1 MLKYFILRNIALA
14 KTVTWRLTASL
25 ITIAIIYALTEKLV
39 IAFSIVGIEAV
50 TKMLL
55 YWAHEKVWGFSSRPA
70 PGSRVRAL
78 VKTATWR
85 VVASLDTLLFVSLIT
100 REISAGTAAAVI
112 ESVTKTVA
120 YYIHERIWDYFL
132 RNHFMIDLHTHSTC
146 SDGTLS
152 PDGIIK
158 QAIRK
163 GCEYISITDHDNI
176 DHMEKLKKVPR
187 SVRYIPGV
195 EISAEFPGTL
205 HILGYGFNPG
215 HGELKTTLKELQDAR
230 ARRNG
235 SMIAKMAERGFH
247 ISMKELLEEA
257 GGETVGRP
265 HFANLMLKK
274 GYVASYQEAFD
285 KYLAKGMPLY
295 MDKKRLEPEEAI
307 RLIREAGG
315 IPVMAHPYQTGM
327 EGERLEELVKE
338 LTGMGLMGIEAYY
351 SKHSKEQT
359 AEYLYLAKKFSLFV
373 TAGSDFHGENKKDI
387 QLGLMVKKKNIES
400 FLEAVS

>member
-1 MLKYFILRNIALA
+1 MKHFILKNIALA
-14 KTVTWRLTASL
+14 KTVTWRISASL
-25 ITIAIIYALTEKLV
+25 ITIAIIYFLTGKLV

-55 YWAHEKVWGFSSRPA
+55 YWAHEKLWGFSSKPD
-70 PGSRVRAL
+70 PGSRARAL

-85 VVASLDTLLFVSLIT
+85 VVASLDTLVFVSLVT
-100 REISAGTAAAVI
+100 QEIADGTAAAVI

-132 RNHFMIDLHTHSTC
+132 RNHFLLDLHTHSNC

-152 PDGIIK
+152 PDGIVK
-158 QAIRK
+158 LAQRK

-176 DHMEKLKKVPR
+176 DHMEKLTKIPKQIH
-187 SVRYIPGV
+187 YIPGV
-195 EISAEFPGTL
+195 EISAEYPSTL
-205 HILGYGFNPG
+205 HILGYGFDPG
-215 HGELKTTLKELQDAR
+215 HGELKEVLGELQDAR
-230 ARRNG
+230 YRRNV
-235 SMIAKMAERGFH
+235 SMIKKMGEKGFR
-247 ISMKELLEEA
+247 ISMEELLEEA

-295 MDKKRLEPEEAI
+295 MDKKRLPPDEAI

-315 IPVMAHPYQTGM
+315 IPVMAHPYQTGLAGA
-327 EGERLEELVKE
+327 ELEKLVKD
-338 LTGMGLMGIEAYY
+338 LKDMGLMGIEVYY
-351 SKHSKEQT
+351 SKHTKEQT
-359 AEYLYLAKKFSLFV
+359 RDYIRLARKYGLFM

-387 QLGLMVKKKNIES
+387 KLGLMVRENNLDA
-400 FLEAVS
+400 FLEAVRS